1 MGVAYYKAGRIS
13 KAEEYLESISK
24 KNKQSPVG
32 SPSFFTAAIYAA
44 MGNNRAALEYLE
56 KAYLENE
63 VEMYWLKVEPLF
75 NLLHDEP
82 NWRKLLDK
90 MNYPK

>member
-1 MGVAYYKAGRIS
+1 MYKEAIADFEKDTSFYHIDPVPATLGHMGVAYYKAGRIS

-24 KNKQSPVG
+24 KDEQSPVG

-63 VEMYWLKVEPLF
+63 VEMY
-75 NLLHDEP
+75 
-82 NWRKLLDK
+82 
-90 MNYPK
+90 